1 MSTILWN
8 GLESFAWLWD
18 LFRDVI
24 DTTDIEELIGLN
36 KELESLPQTQIFYI
50 FENPF
55 RRP

>member
-8 GLESFAWLWD
+8 GLESLAWLWD